1 MVVAFRIAD
10 ESGCSNDGRPHYSEN
25 QLAPPVRRRRRAE
38 HWPRRKGMAVT
49 RGIASYDLERKH
61 GGLSTVVYD
70 TLGEVLAARVAQSG
84 RAALDVVDVG
94 AGTGGYAVR
103 VAALGHHVTV
113 VDPSP
118 DALTAA
124 NWRATELGVTLTAI
138 QGEATDLP
146 AIVGEDAADLV
157 VCHNVLEY
165 VEDPAAAMASI
176 ARVLR
181 PGGTVSLLAA
191 NVVGAV
197 LQRALAGR
205 YEEARRLLAPEPP
218 MPNGPAVPV
227 PAAAA
232 PGTGEHRRFTLAGLT
247 GLVEGAG
254 LRVGNVHGV
263 RVFTGLLPGA
273 PADPDAAEAL
283 RELEEAA
290 ASYPA
295 LRDIAA
301 RLHVLG
307 HR

>member
-1 MVVAFRIAD
+1 
-10 ESGCSNDGRPHYSEN
+10 
-25 QLAPPVRRRRRAE
+25 
-38 HWPRRKGMAVT
+38 VT
-49 RGIASYDLERKH
+49 RGIVSYDVERKR
-61 GGLSTVVYD
+61 GGLSTLVYD
-70 TLGEVLAARVAQSG
+70 TLGEVLAERAALSG

-138 QGEATDLP
+138 QGEAADLP

-165 VEDPAAAMASI
+165 VEDPAAAMVAI

-181 PGGTVSLLAA
+181 PGGTVSVLAA
-191 NVVGAV
+191 NVVGAI

-205 YEEARRLLAPEPP
+205 YDEAARMLGAPAPIAP
-218 MPNGPAVPV
+218 APTVPASGVPASGVPASGVPASAVPAPTV
-227 PAAAA
+227 PASVPA
-232 PGTGEHRRFTLAGLT
+232 PADHRRFTRAELT
-247 GLVEGAG
+247 GLIEDAG
-254 LRVGNVHGV
+254 LRVGEVRGI
-263 RVFTGLLPGA
+263 RVFSGLMPGGA
-273 PADPDAAEAL
+273 LADPDAAEAL

>member
-1 MVVAFRIAD
+1 M
-10 ESGCSNDGRPHYSEN
+10 
-25 QLAPPVRRRRRAE
+25 
-38 HWPRRKGMAVT
+38 T
-49 RGIASYDLERKH
+49 RGIVSYDVERKR
-61 GGLSTVVYD
+61 GGLSTLVYD
-70 TLGEVLAARVAQSG
+70 TLGEVLAERAALSG

-138 QGEATDLP
+138 QGEAADLP
-146 AIVGEDAADLV
+146 AIVGEDVADLV

-165 VEDPAAAMASI
+165 VEDPAAAMVAI

-181 PGGTVSLLAA
+181 PGGTVSVLAA
-191 NVVGAV
+191 NVVGAI

-205 YEEARRLLAPEPP
+205 YDEAARMLGAPAPIAP
-218 MPNGPAVPV
+218 APTVPASGVPASGVPASGVPASAVPAPTV
-227 PAAAA
+227 PASVPA
-232 PGTGEHRRFTLAGLT
+232 PADHRRFTRAELT
-247 GLVEGAG
+247 GLIEDAG
-254 LRVGNVHGV
+254 LRVGEVRGI
-263 RVFTGLLPGA
+263 RVFSGLMPGGA
-273 PADPDAAEAL
+273 LADPDAAEAL

>member
-1 MVVAFRIAD
+1 
-10 ESGCSNDGRPHYSEN
+10 
-25 QLAPPVRRRRRAE
+25 
-38 HWPRRKGMAVT
+38 VT
-49 RGIASYDLERKH
+49 RGILGYDVERKR
-61 GGLSTVVYD
+61 GGLSTLVYD
-70 TLGEVLAARVAQSG
+70 TLGEVLAARAAESG

-138 QGEATDLP
+138 QGEAADLP

-181 PGGTVSLLAA
+181 PGGTVSVLAA
-191 NVVGAV
+191 NVVGAI
-197 LQRALAGR
+197 LQRALSGR
-205 YEEARRLLAPEPP
+205 YDDAKRLLASGGAVPGAAMTGQSAAGTPAATGTTTAP
-218 MPNGPAVPV
+218 GTPAATVPAPAVPAV
-227 PAAAA
+227 PASVPA
-232 PGTGEHRRFTLAGLT
+232 PADHRRFTHAELT
-247 GLVEGAG
+247 GLIEGAG
-254 LRVGNVHGV
+254 LRVGEVRGV
-263 RVFTGLLPGA
+263 RIFAGLMPGGA
-273 PADPDAAEAL
+273 LADPDAAEAL
-283 RELEEAA
+283 RELEEVA
-290 ASYPA
+290 ASFPA

>member
-1 MVVAFRIAD
+1 
-10 ESGCSNDGRPHYSEN
+10 
-25 QLAPPVRRRRRAE
+25 
-38 HWPRRKGMAVT
+38 VT
-49 RGIASYDLERKH
+49 RGILSYDVERKR
-61 GGLSTVVYD
+61 GGLSTLVYD
-70 TLGEVLAARVAQSG
+70 TLGEVLAARAARSG

-146 AIVGEDAADLV
+146 GLVGEDAADLV

-181 PGGTVSLLAA
+181 PGGTVSVLAA
-191 NVVGAV
+191 NVVGAI

-205 YEEARRLLAPEPP
+205 YDEARRLLASGGPASGGTETGTPAAP
-218 MPNGPAVPV
+218 APAAPVPAVPTV
-227 PAAAA
+227 PASVPA
-232 PGTGEHRRFTLAGLT
+232 PADHRRFTRAGLT
-247 GLVEGAG
+247 GLIEGAG
-254 LRVGNVHGV
+254 LRVGEVRGI
-263 RVFTGLLPGA
+263 RVFAGLMPGGA
-273 PADPDAAEAL
+273 VADPDAAEAL

>member
-1 MVVAFRIAD
+1 
-10 ESGCSNDGRPHYSEN
+10 
-25 QLAPPVRRRRRAE
+25 
-38 HWPRRKGMAVT
+38 VT
-49 RGIASYDLERKH
+49 RGILNYDVERKR
-61 GGLSTVVYD
+61 GGLSTLVYD
-70 TLGEVLAARVAQSG
+70 TLGEVLAARAASTG

-138 QGEATDLP
+138 QGEAADLP
-146 AIVGEDAADLV
+146 AMVGEDAADLV

-165 VEDPAAAMASI
+165 VEDPVAAMASI

-181 PGGTVSLLAA
+181 PGGTVSVLAA
-191 NVVGAV
+191 NVVGAIVQRV
-197 LQRALAGR
+197 LSGR
-205 YEEARRLLAPEPP
+205 YDEARRLLASGGAETGTPGTPGTPATSGVPGTPGAPVVPEP
-218 MPNGPAVPV
+218 VT

-232 PGTGEHRRFTLAGLT
+232 PAPGVPASVPAPADHRRFTLAELT
-247 GLVEGAG
+247 ELIEGAG
-254 LRVGNVHGV
+254 LRVGETRGV
-263 RVFTGLLPGA
+263 RVFSGLVPGSA
-273 PADPDAAEAL
+273 LADPDAAEAL
-283 RELEEAA
+283 RQLEEAA
-290 ASYPA
+290 AGYPA

>member
-1 MVVAFRIAD
+1 M
-10 ESGCSNDGRPHYSEN
+10 
-25 QLAPPVRRRRRAE
+25 
-38 HWPRRKGMAVT
+38 T
-49 RGIASYDLERKH
+49 RGILSYDVERKR
-61 GGLSTVVYD
+61 GGLSTLVYD
-70 TLGEVLAARVAQSG
+70 TLGEVLAARAARSG

-146 AIVGEDAADLV
+146 GLVGEDAADLV

-181 PGGTVSLLAA
+181 PGGTVSVLAA
-191 NVVGAV
+191 NVVGAI

-205 YEEARRLLAPEPP
+205 YDEARRLLASGGPASGGTETGTPAAP
-218 MPNGPAVPV
+218 APAAPVPAVPTV
-227 PAAAA
+227 PASVPA
-232 PGTGEHRRFTLAGLT
+232 PADHRRFTRAGLT
-247 GLVEGAG
+247 GLIEGAG
-254 LRVGNVHGV
+254 LRVGEVRGI
-263 RVFTGLLPGA
+263 RVFAGLMPGGA
-273 PADPDAAEAL
+273 VADPDAAEAL

>member
-1 MVVAFRIAD
+1 VA
-10 ESGCSNDGRPHYSEN
+10 
-25 QLAPPVRRRRRAE
+25 
-38 HWPRRKGMAVT
+38 
-49 RGIASYDLERKH
+49 RGIVSYDVERKR
-61 GGLSTVVYD
+61 GGLSTLVYD
-70 TLGEVLAARVAQSG
+70 TLGEVLAGRAASSG
-84 RAALDVVDVG
+84 RTALDVVDVG

-103 VAALGHHVTV
+103 VAALGHLVTV

-138 QGEATDLP
+138 QGEAADLP
-146 AIVGEDAADLV
+146 GIVGEDAADLV

-165 VEDPAAAMASI
+165 VEDPVAAMAAI

-181 PGGTVSLLAA
+181 PGGTVSVLAA
-191 NVVGAV
+191 NVVGAI

-205 YEEARRLLAPEPP
+205 YDEARRMLGADAAGPTGQAAAVAPGSAAPAP
-218 MPNGPAVPV
+218 VAPASAVSAPAVPASTV
-227 PAAAA
+227 PASTVPASTVPA
-232 PGTGEHRRFTLAGLT
+232 PTVPASVPAPADHRRFTRAELT
-247 GLVEGAG
+247 GLIEGAG
-254 LRVGNVHGV
+254 LRVGEVRGV
-263 RVFTGLLPGA
+263 RVFSGLMPGGA
-273 PADPDAAEAL
+273 LADPDAAEAL

>member
-1 MVVAFRIAD
+1 
-10 ESGCSNDGRPHYSEN
+10 
-25 QLAPPVRRRRRAE
+25 
-38 HWPRRKGMAVT
+38 VT
-49 RGIASYDLERKH
+49 RGIVSYDVERKR
-61 GGLSTVVYD
+61 GGLSTLVYD
-70 TLGEVLAARVAQSG
+70 TLGEVLAERAALSG

-124 NWRATELGVTLTAI
+124 NWRATELGVTLTAV
-138 QGEATDLP
+138 QGEAVDLP

-165 VEDPAAAMASI
+165 VEDPAAAMAAI

-181 PGGTVSLLAA
+181 PGGTVSVLAA
-191 NVVGAV
+191 NVVGAI

-205 YEEARRLLAPEPP
+205 YDEAARMLGAGAGAGPAAPAGPGGQAAATAP
-218 MPNGPAVPV
+218 GAAATAPVAPASGVPAPAVPASTV
-227 PAAAA
+227 PAPAVPPSVPA
-232 PGTGEHRRFTLAGLT
+232 PAGHRRFTRAELT
-247 GLVEGAG
+247 GLIEGAG
-254 LRVGNVHGV
+254 LRVGEVRGI
-263 RVFTGLLPGA
+263 RVFSGLMPGGA
-273 PADPDAAEAL
+273 LADPDAAEAL

>member
-1 MVVAFRIAD
+1 MRQPAERVCAVA
-10 ESGCSNDGRPHYSEN
+10 
-25 QLAPPVRRRRRAE
+25 
-38 HWPRRKGMAVT
+38 
-49 RGIASYDLERKH
+49 RGIVSYDVERKR
-61 GGLSTVVYD
+61 GGLSTLVYD
-70 TLGEVLAARVAQSG
+70 TLGEVLAARAASSG
-84 RAALDVVDVG
+84 RTALDVVDVG

-103 VAALGHHVTV
+103 VAALGHRVTV

-138 QGEATDLP
+138 QGEAADLP
-146 AIVGEDAADLV
+146 GIVGEDAADLV

-165 VEDPAAAMASI
+165 VEDPAAAMAAI

-181 PGGTVSLLAA
+181 PGGTVSVLAA
-191 NVVGAV
+191 NVVGTI

-205 YEEARRLLAPEPP
+205 YDEARRMLGADAA
-218 MPNGPAVPV
+218 GPTGQA
-227 PAAAA
+227 AAAA
-232 PGTGEHRRFTLAGLT
+232 PGSAAPAPVAPASAVPAPTVPASTVPAPTVPASVPAPADHRRFNRAELT
-247 GLVEGAG
+247 GLIEGAG
-254 LRVGNVHGV
+254 LRVGEVRGV
-263 RVFTGLLPGA
+263 RVFSGLMPGGA
-273 PADPDAAEAL
+273 LADPDAAEAL

>member
-1 MVVAFRIAD
+1 M
-10 ESGCSNDGRPHYSEN
+10 C
-25 QLAPPVRRRRRAE
+25 
-38 HWPRRKGMAVT
+38 AVT
-49 RGIASYDLERKH
+49 RGILGYDVERKR
-61 GGLSTVVYD
+61 GGLSTLVYD
-70 TLGEVLAARVAQSG
+70 TLGEVLAARAAESG

-138 QGEATDLP
+138 QGEAADLP
-146 AIVGEDAADLV
+146 AMVGEDAADLV

-181 PGGTVSLLAA
+181 PGGTVSVLAA
-191 NVVGAV
+191 NVVGAI
-197 LQRALAGR
+197 LQRALSGR
-205 YEEARRLLAPEPP
+205 YDEAKRLLASGGAEPGAMTGP
-218 MPNGPAVPV
+218 AASAAPPVPLTPASAVPAPAPAVPPV
-227 PAAAA
+227 PASVPA
-232 PGTGEHRRFTLAGLT
+232 PADHRRFTRAELT
-247 GLVEGAG
+247 GLIEGAG
-254 LRVGNVHGV
+254 LRVGEVRGV
-263 RVFTGLLPGA
+263 RVFAGLMPGGA
-273 PADPDAAEAL
+273 LADPDAAEAL

>member
-1 MVVAFRIAD
+1 M
-10 ESGCSNDGRPHYSEN
+10 
-25 QLAPPVRRRRRAE
+25 
-38 HWPRRKGMAVT
+38 T
-49 RGIASYDLERKH
+49 RGIVSYDVERKR
-61 GGLSTVVYD
+61 GGLSTLVYD
-70 TLGEVLAARVAQSG
+70 TIGEVLAARAAAAG

-138 QGEATDLP
+138 QGEAADLP
-146 AIVGEDAADLV
+146 AMVGEDAADLV

-165 VEDPAAAMASI
+165 VEEPAAAMASI

-191 NVVGAV
+191 NVVGTV

-205 YEEARRLLAPEPP
+205 YEEARRMLASGPP
-218 MPNGPAVPV
+218 RPAPAGPDSV
-227 PAAAA
+227 PASVPA
-232 PGTGEHRRFTLAGLT
+232 PTEHRRFTLAELT
-247 GLVEGAG
+247 GLIEGAG
-254 LRVGNVHGV
+254 LRVGEVHGV
-263 RVFTGLLPGA
+263 RVFSGLLPGA
-273 PADPDAAEAL
+273 PADPVAAEAL

-301 RLHVLG
+301 RLHLLG

>member
-1 MVVAFRIAD
+1 M
-10 ESGCSNDGRPHYSEN
+10 
-25 QLAPPVRRRRRAE
+25 
-38 HWPRRKGMAVT
+38 T
-49 RGIASYDLERKH
+49 RGILGYDVERKR
-61 GGLSTVVYD
+61 GGLSTLVYD
-70 TLGEVLAARVAQSG
+70 TLGEVLAARAAESG

-138 QGEATDLP
+138 QGEAADLP

-181 PGGTVSLLAA
+181 PGGTVSVLAA
-191 NVVGAV
+191 NVVGAI
-197 LQRALAGR
+197 LQRALSGR
-205 YEEARRLLAPEPP
+205 YDEAKRLLASAGAEPGAALT
-218 MPNGPAVPV
+218 GPAATGTTGAMRT
-227 PAAAA
+227 PAAPAA
-232 PGTGEHRRFTLAGLT
+232 PGTPAAAVPAPTAPAPVVPAVPASVPAPADHRRFTHAELT
-247 GLVEGAG
+247 GLIEGAG
-254 LRVGNVHGV
+254 LRVGEVRGV
-263 RVFTGLLPGA
+263 RVFAGLMPGGA
-273 PADPDAAEAL
+273 LADPDAAEAL